1 MQEPLPSKKY
11 RAAQA
16 LQRTYLVTYCILV
29 VAVEVAHITVAA
41 IATVVLVVVA
51 VDLFTTQVHILI
63 DQVQVIEATVADN
76 H

>member
-1 MQEPLPSKKY
+1 
-11 RAAQA
+11 
-16 LQRTYLVTYCILV
+16 LV